1 MQVSTEEGK
10 KTTICATNFVKD
22 LNSSNRILQIITTFR
37 MMTPFLE
44 RGVGLLNSYTNG
56 ETHYFL
62 LEAAG
67 LEALLHRHAAADCSC
82 CMKLHEMLLIHFILQ
97 LSKEMLQ

>member
-1 MQVSTEEGK
+1 
-10 KTTICATNFVKD
+10 
-22 LNSSNRILQIITTFR
+22 
-37 MMTPFLE
+37 MMTSLLG
-44 RGVGLLNSYTNG
+44 RGAGLLNSYRKG

-67 LEALLHRHAAADCSC
+67 LAALLPRHTAVDCSC
-82 CMKLHEMLLIHFILQ
+82 CMKLHKMLLIHFILQ

>member
-1 MQVSTEEGK
+1 MMTLFWGRSAEL
-10 KTTICATNFVKD
+10 
-22 LNSSNRILQIITTFR
+22 LNSST
-37 MMTPFLE
+37 
-44 RGVGLLNSYTNG
+44 SK

-67 LEALLHRHAAADCSC
+67 LAALLHKHTAVDYRC
-82 CMKLHEMLLIHFILQ
+82 CMRLHKMLLIHFILQ